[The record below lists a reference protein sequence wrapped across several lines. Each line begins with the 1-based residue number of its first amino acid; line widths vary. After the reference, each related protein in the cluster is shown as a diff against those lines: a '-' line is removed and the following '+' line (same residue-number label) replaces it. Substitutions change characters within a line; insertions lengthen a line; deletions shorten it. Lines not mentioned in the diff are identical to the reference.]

1 VVPLVSVDEE
11 TGFHEGTWTDSGK
24 CCKKAVLGALAVAV
38 LGLFGLCVG
47 HVAYAKPIALNE
59 LAQPSVTSDLGAAGI
74 KQDVGTFGDDILEDD
89 WPVLKKD

>member
-1 VVPLVSVDEE
+1 MRKPVSM
-11 TGFHEGTWTDSGK
+11 
-24 CCKKAVLGALAVAV
+24 KARGPTVESAAKREALGALAVAA

>member
-1 VVPLVSVDEE
+1 MRKPVSM
-11 TGFHEGTWTDSGK
+11 
-24 CCKKAVLGALAVAV
+24 KARGPTVESAAKRQCWEHWLWQLW
-38 LGLFGLCVG
+38 GLFGLCVG